1 MKTTQLVLLAGLLG
15 LAGLVQTHGA
25 PFNSGSTEALGDLV
39 ITNDTVLE
47 MPPDGVFNCKSFQIV
62 SNAYLS
68 FHRNPLNTPVYILAS
83 GDILIDGRID
93 VSGGGGSAAN
103 GGLGGPGGFNGG
115 KPGSGDIPPGAGF
128 GPGGGKGG
136 TGFDSNRPDS
146 AGSGT
151 YKAVS
156 VYSGST
162 RKGAPYGTPV
172 LIPLV
177 GGSGGGG
184 TFGVPGVGGGGGGG
198 ALLIASST
206 KIAFGASAQLISVG
220 GPRTV
225 DFNGGSGGAVRV
237 VAPTIVGTVNASVQ
251 GHANTA
257 GLGRVRVDTLDASA
271 TGFTVSPPDALSVGA
286 LMATGLANAPKLDIL
301 GAAGTSIAEGNP
313 TPVSVLLPNGSS
325 INQMV
330 TVQAKNFG
338 TKVPINVVLT
348 PDYGDPVVFPAEID
362 NTTKNPAT
370 VDIPIVLPIN
380 VPIAINVWTR

>member
-1 MKTTQLVLLAGLLG
+1 MKTTPLVLLAGLLG
-15 LAGLVQTHGA
+15 LAGLVRTCGA
-25 PFNSGSTEALGDLV
+25 PFNSGSTESLGDLV
-39 ITNDTVLE
+39 ITNDTVLD
-47 MPPDGVFNCKSFQIV
+47 MPPDGIFNCKKFQIV
-62 SNAYLS
+62 SNALLT
-68 FHRNPLNTPVYILAS
+68 FHRNPLNTPVYFLAS
-83 GDILIDGRID
+83 GDVLIDGRID

-115 KPGSGDIPPGAGF
+115 KPGSSDIPPGAGF
-128 GPGGGKGG
+128 GPGGGLGG
-136 TGFDSNRPDS
+136 TGFDAGRADNV
-146 AGSGT
+146 GSGT
-151 YKAVS
+151 YKAVNGNG
-156 VYSGST
+156 GST

-184 TFGVPGVGGGGGGG
+184 TAGTPGVGGGGGGG
-198 ALLIASST
+198 AILIASST
-206 KIAFGASAQLISVG
+206 KITFGPSAQLISIG
-220 GPRTV
+220 GLRTAN
-225 DFNGGSGGAVRV
+225 FNGGSGGAVRV

-251 GHANTA
+251 GEGTYA

-271 TGFTVSPPDALSVGA
+271 TGFTVFPPDALSVGA
-286 LMATGLANAPKLDIL
+286 LMVTGLANAPKLDIL
-301 GAAGTSIAEGNP
+301 AAAGTSIAEGNP

-325 INQMV
+325 PNQVV

-338 TKVPINVVLT
+338 TKVPINVVLI

-370 VDIPIVLPIN
+370 VDIPVVLPIN